1 MARAS
6 ILRTGHQTLL
16 LQLHRIHYYA
26 SFTRYSSARYN
37 CSIVS
42 RIAKLPRVKRT
53 YTPIKDRKGG
63 RESQEPLK
71 PVDHAIVLRTFRIK
85 RLYGLNGTRWRNQ
98 SSVGIARRAAIVIV
112 NALIASLPKN
122 SPPLFALDVLPE
134 GTNVLFGREQFE
146 EISGMM
152 NKKKKKKRKIQE
164 FSVQWWNRLKSQGE
178 VGKTTG
184 RTTTRYQR
192 TFFDRRWGDVHRRL
206 QNFYFWD
213 FNYILALKTH
223 VSFLRMLYRSRGN
236 CI

>member
-42 RIAKLPRVKRT
+42 RIAKLPRIKRT

-98 SSVGIARRAAIVIV
+98 SSAGIARRAAIVIV

-152 NKKKKKKRKIQE
+152 NKKKKKRKEKYKNFRCNDEID
-164 FSVQWWNRLKSQGE
+164 LKVKEKLEKQLVEQQLVTNELSSIVAGE
-178 VGKTTG
+178 MFTEDC
-184 RTTTRYQR
+184 R
-192 TFFDRRWGDVHRRL
+192 TFIFGTLTTYWRWKH
-206 QNFYFWD
+206 
-213 FNYILALKTH
+213 
-223 VSFLRMLYRSRGN
+223 M
-236 CI
+236 

>member
-152 NKKKKKKRKIQE
+152 NKKKKRKEKYKNFRCNDEID
-164 FSVQWWNRLKSQGE
+164 LKVKEKLEKQLVEQQLVTNELSSIVAGE
-178 VGKTTG
+178 MFTEDC
-184 RTTTRYQR
+184 R
-192 TFFDRRWGDVHRRL
+192 TFIFGTLTTYWRWKH
-206 QNFYFWD
+206 
-213 FNYILALKTH
+213 
-223 VSFLRMLYRSRGN
+223 M
-236 CI
+236 

>member
-42 RIAKLPRVKRT
+42 RIAKLPRIKRT

-98 SSVGIARRAAIVIV
+98 SSAGIARRAAIVIV

-152 NKKKKKKRKIQE
+152 NKKKKRKEKYKNFRCNDEID
-164 FSVQWWNRLKSQGE
+164 LKVKEKLEKQLVEQQLVTNELSSIVAGE
-178 VGKTTG
+178 MFTEDC
-184 RTTTRYQR
+184 R
-192 TFFDRRWGDVHRRL
+192 TFIFGTLTTYWRWKH
-206 QNFYFWD
+206 
-213 FNYILALKTH
+213 
-223 VSFLRMLYRSRGN
+223 M
-236 CI
+236 

>member
-152 NKKKKKKRKIQE
+152 NKKKKKRKEKYKNFRCNDEID
-164 FSVQWWNRLKSQGE
+164 LKVKEKLEKQLVEQQLVTNELSSIVAGE
-178 VGKTTG
+178 MFTEDC
-184 RTTTRYQR
+184 R
-192 TFFDRRWGDVHRRL
+192 TFIFGILTTYWRWKH
-206 QNFYFWD
+206 
-213 FNYILALKTH
+213 
-223 VSFLRMLYRSRGN
+223 M
-236 CI
+236 

>member
-98 SSVGIARRAAIVIV
+98 SSAGIARRAAIVIV

-152 NKKKKKKRKIQE
+152 NKKKKKRKEKYKNFRCNDEID
-164 FSVQWWNRLKSQGE
+164 LKVKEKLEKQLVEQQLVTNELSSIVAGE
-178 VGKTTG
+178 MFTEDC
-184 RTTTRYQR
+184 R
-192 TFFDRRWGDVHRRL
+192 TFIFGTLTTYWRWKH
-206 QNFYFWD
+206 
-213 FNYILALKTH
+213 
-223 VSFLRMLYRSRGN
+223 M
-236 CI
+236 

>member
-98 SSVGIARRAAIVIV
+98 SSAGIARRAAIVIV

-152 NKKKKKKRKIQE
+152 NKKKKRKEKYKNFRCNDEID
-164 FSVQWWNRLKSQGE
+164 LKVKEKLEKQLVEQQLVTNELSSIVAGE
-178 VGKTTG
+178 MFTEDC
-184 RTTTRYQR
+184 R
-192 TFFDRRWGDVHRRL
+192 TFIFGTLTTYWRWKH
-206 QNFYFWD
+206 
-213 FNYILALKTH
+213 
-223 VSFLRMLYRSRGN
+223 M
-236 CI
+236 

>member
-6 ILRTGHQTLL
+6 ILRIGHQTLL

-98 SSVGIARRAAIVIV
+98 SSAGIARRAAIVIV

-152 NKKKKKKRKIQE
+152 NKKKKKRKEKYKNFRCNDEID
-164 FSVQWWNRLKSQGE
+164 LKVKEKLEKQLVEQQLVTNELSSIVAGE
-178 VGKTTG
+178 MFTEDC
-184 RTTTRYQR
+184 R
-192 TFFDRRWGDVHRRL
+192 TFIFGTLTTYWRWKH
-206 QNFYFWD
+206 
-213 FNYILALKTH
+213 
-223 VSFLRMLYRSRGN
+223 M
-236 CI
+236 